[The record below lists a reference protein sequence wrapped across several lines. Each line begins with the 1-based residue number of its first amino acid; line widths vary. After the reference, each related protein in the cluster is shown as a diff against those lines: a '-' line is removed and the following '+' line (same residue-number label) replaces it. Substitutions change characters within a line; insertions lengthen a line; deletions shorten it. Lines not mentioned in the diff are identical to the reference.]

1 MNWKSNTLL
10 ITIISICL
18 ISCGKS
24 DQEKAEEFVKTL
36 DKDAELLFVLPD
48 SMPKC
53 VFYAEDNLIKC
64 HNVETDSTTT
74 IPYGDIDEEYV
85 SEILPGKSNIM
96 VITKD
101 YDMIDG
107 VYVYDVAKGKFTE
120 IDPRGNNMKITET
133 KLSKSNKTITFTCD
147 TTAKAPFL
155 FLMCMLD
162 SSLDYETEKAKT
174 GYYRIVN
181 TYDFDGKLVKAKKIP
196 VSNEEWNDMEEA
208 AKKEEE
214 DSSDDNSSPAIYLW
228 RCDKCGEEQEG
239 ASYPSTYGCPW
250 SGHQWSRVS
259 RVR

>member
-1 MNWKSNTLL
+1 MVLA
-10 ITIISICL
+10 
-18 ISCGKS
+18 SCGKS

-36 DKDAELLFVLPD
+36 DKDAEVLFVLPD

-101 YDMIDG
+101 YDTIDG
-107 VYVYDVAKGKFTE
+107 VYVYDVAKGRFTK

-133 KLSKSNKTITFTCD
+133 KLSKSNQSITFTCD
-147 TTAKAPFL
+147 TTAKAPYL
-155 FLMCMLD
+155 ALMCFLD
-162 SSLDYETEKAKT
+162 STLDYETEKAKT
-174 GYYRIVN
+174 GYNRTVK
-181 TYDFDGKLVKAKKIP
+181 TYNFDGKLVKSKSIRI
-196 VSNEEWNDMEEA
+196 SYEEWDKERSETKGND
-208 AKKEEE
+208 
-214 DSSDDNSSPAIYLW
+214 DGNSSDNSSSPAIYLW

-250 SGHQWSRVS
+250 NGHQWTRVS
-259 RVR
+259 RIR